1 MPPQRLRR
9 SARLRALAQPFR
21 MTPQQAKGKASAR
34 PSDNN
39 QPIPKPAGRTGGR
52 GKGKGRAQDATGPL
66 PTASSKSSTPRPPN
80 IVWDEGRVQELV
92 TWLITH
98 PADRHVLYHDRN
110 QAGSAPPLP
119 PNERPSGRQKKDV
132 HAAIAKNIFNSK
144 DPEYSNDPERYTTSV
159 SNRLTAY
166 VTSNH
171 FVFTVLIFR

>member
-1 MPPQRLRR
+1 
-9 SARLRALAQPFR
+9 
-21 MTPQQAKGKASAR
+21 
-34 PSDNN
+34 
-39 QPIPKPAGRTGGR
+39 
-52 GKGKGRAQDATGPL
+52 
-66 PTASSKSSTPRPPN
+66 RPPN

-159 SNRLTAY
+159 SNRLTALKRDY
-166 VTSNH
+166 QKCRNRLKQTGAGVHPDDPNPNLLSQIRSDFPH
-171 FVFTVLIFR
+171 YDELDEIWRGIPGFDSDLISSDPTVDHAQGLLSLV